1 MIVSQSL
8 AEIFPLQMMQV
19 GRDNFV
25 TIVNYVSLDGW
36 QTLEAGVIE
45 SINTHM

>member
-1 MIVSQSL
+1 
-8 AEIFPLQMMQV
+8 MQV

-36 QTLEAGVIE
+36 QTLEAEVIE
-45 SINTHM
+45 SVIIHI